1 MYIRTYYY
9 SLRCYNMYDRTV
21 SITARF
27 PMEDANLLK
36 KTARDRREDV
46 SSFVRRAVLM
56 EMAKLGL
63 LPDEQRK
70 ALGVDPLLDA
80 ASSTLTNTR
89 LGGNE

>member
-1 MYIRTYYY
+1 
-9 SLRCYNMYDRTV
+9 MYDRTV

-46 SSFVRRAVLM
+46 STFVRRAVLK
-56 EMAKLGL
+56 EIAKLGL

-70 ALGVDPLLDA
+70 ALGVL
-80 ASSTLTNTR
+80 
-89 LGGNE
+89 NERN

>member
-1 MYIRTYYY
+1 M
-9 SLRCYNMYDRTV
+9 SSRTV
-21 SITARF
+21 SVTARF

-56 EMAKLGL
+56 EIAKLGL

-70 ALGVDPLLDA
+70 ALGVHDER
-80 ASSTLTNTR
+80 N
-89 LGGNE
+89 